1 MRVSEALKVL
11 DTIKDTLGDIEIE
24 GLRDIITKQKQV
36 KRMVGGIVV
45 DYVIELKI
53 TNAPKKQQ
61 WERE

>member
-24 GLRDIITKQKQV
+24 GLRDIITRQKQV

>member
-1 MRVSEALKVL
+1 MRVSEAIKKL
-11 DTIKDTLGDIEIE
+11 DTIKDTVGDIEIE

>member
-61 WERE
+61 WERK